1 MTRSGR
7 TGEGDCNIC
16 SRCRGVDV
24 VLMKIVK
31 PKPLIDSALP
41 EIVRMTKVKVDDE
54 APVG

>member
-1 MTRSGR
+1 MVGWAK
-7 TGEGDCNIC
+7 EVAMC

-31 PKPLIDSALP
+31 PQPLIDGALS
-41 EIVRMTKVKVDDE
+41 EIIGMTKVKVDDE

>member
-1 MTRSGR
+1 MIGWAK
-7 TGEGDCNIC
+7 EVAIC

-31 PKPLIDSALP
+31 PKPLIDGALS
-41 EIVRMTKVKVDDE
+41 EIIGMTKVKVDDE